1 MSNFKK
7 SILYIEDESTNRL
20 LVRKIL
26 EPEGYIVFEA
36 EDGITGIEIAAR
48 ENIDLILLDIN
59 MAGMNGYEIATRIKA
74 MDNLKNIPLIAFT
87 ANVMKHA
94 RAKALISGCDG
105 YMTKPIERGV
115 FLQNIKEYFDGKK
128 DFIENDKIPELIK
141 EYNVELVKHLE
152 KEVRELKRVNEEMR
166 ELDKMKSDFISIA
179 SHELRT
185 PLVTI
190 VGYLGLA
197 LSDRLGDLTQQ
208 QYKALSVVE
217 RNAKKLERIVRDLF
231 TLSQIEGQPS
241 IILTEMSNP
250 IQIVETVLEDQA
262 LILADRE
269 LEAKL
274 IIDGVIPKIECDP
287 DKIAQVVSNILNNS
301 IKYTEN
307 GGSIYLTIKYPSES
321 ISRISQLDN
330 NQYMDIIIED
340 TGIGIPE
347 SKLTK
352 IFEKFVELSDIEKH
366 HSSETE
372 FMGGGAG
379 LGLSICKA
387 IIKQHKGYIW
397 AEKRE
402 KRGTRLTVILPIC
415 QKEICPI
422 I

>member
-1 MSNFKK
+1 MDNNKK

-26 EPEGYIVFEA
+26 ELEGYTVFEA
-36 EDGITGIEIAAR
+36 EDGITGIEIAER
-48 ENIDLILLDIN
+48 ENIDLIILDIN

-87 ANVMKHA
+87 ANIMKRA
-94 RAKALISGCDG
+94 RGRALIAGCDG
-105 YMTKPIERGV
+105 YMTKPIARGV
-115 FLQNIKEYFDGKK
+115 FVQNINEYLNGKR
-128 DFIENDKIPELIK
+128 DFIESEKIPEIIK

-208 QYKALSVVE
+208 QRKALSVVE
-217 RNAKKLERIVRDLF
+217 RNAKKLERIVKDLF
-231 TLSQIEGQPS
+231 TLSQFEKRSS

-250 IQIVETVLEDQA
+250 IQRVEAVLEDQA

-274 IIDGVIPKIECDP
+274 ILDGVIPEIECDP
-287 DKIAQVVSNILNNS
+287 DRISQVVSNILNNS

-307 GGSIYLTIKYPSES
+307 GGSIYLTIKYPSDS
-321 ISRISQLDN
+321 ISRISQLDH
-330 NQYMDIIIED
+330 NQYLDIIIED

-347 SKLTK
+347 SKFIK
-352 IFEKFVELSDIEKH
+352 VFEKFVELSDIEKH
-366 HSSETE
+366 HSSDTE
-372 FMGGGAG
+372 FMGGGTG
-379 LGLSICKA
+379 LGLPICKA
-387 IIKQHKGYIW
+387 IIEQHKGYIW

-402 KRGTRLTVILPIC
+402 ERGTRLTVILPIC
-415 QKEICPI
+415 QKEVRPI